1 MASISSLHFR
11 LDTWEMHA
19 GRESLGDPVAL
30 LWAQDHR
37 YRIQIVCREVLRL
50 RDLKHADE
58 VESGD
63 SSQGF

>member
-1 MASISSLHFR
+1 
-11 LDTWEMHA
+11 MHA

-37 YRIQIVCREVLRL
+37 YRIQIVCHEVSRL
-50 RDLKHADE
+50 GNLKHADR